1 MNRQFGSKFCNP
13 FVERN
18 GLFTLIEEKRSVR
31 NFSTGA
37 FSFSDQLKDQR
48 DTALDQHR
56 LGSLFMQ
63 QTAQETSHT
72 ILLIE
77 SDPAQLRVTA
87 ELIAEHARTLPGA
100 LRDPSTQL
108 ITASSLTEAQSKI
121 NDESPTIILADMESV
136 CGVGGVEA
144 LNRAAPD
151 AKLISLSGQG
161 ALSTA
166 IDAMRA
172 GAWDFLIK
180 PLGRATVQKRI
191 TEAAHAF
198 KRDLKQKEKR
208 SKISEFSSPIFG
220 FEKTT
225 AMPTVEPDTSGFEG
239 FCGSSSVMSALYRQ
253 ISRIAPS
260 AAPVFITGESGT
272 GKEVCAEALH
282 KQSGR
287 GDKPFVAINCSAIP
301 KDLME
306 SELFGH
312 CKGAFTGAIADHPGA
327 VEQSDGGTLFLDEIG
342 DMDLAL
348 QAKLLRFIQTGTVRR
363 VGDVQLRKVDVRIVC
378 ATHRNPQKAVDQGS
392 FREDLF
398 YRLHVLP
405 ISVPPLR
412 VRDDDI
418 LSLARKF
425 LEEFS
430 AEENRRFTC
439 FTAQSEA
446 CLSHYHWPG
455 NVRELQNVI
464 RHTVVMNDGIA
475 VDRDMLPDALKSSA
489 VANVENTHAVDIAP
503 AKAPY
508 SMRSEATGD
517 SCLPFWQQEQ
527 SIIETAL
534 VRYGGNISRA
544 AAALEIS
551 PSTIYRKRQSW
562 MEKMDAPG
570 QSQSM
575 VHSA

>member
-1 MNRQFGSKFCNP
+1 M
-13 FVERN
+13 
-18 GLFTLIEEKRSVR
+18 
-31 NFSTGA
+31 
-37 FSFSDQLKDQR
+37 
-48 DTALDQHR
+48 QH
-56 LGSLFMQ
+56 
-63 QTAQETSHT
+63 TAQEFSHT
-72 ILLIE
+72 LLLIE
-77 SDPAQLRVTA
+77 NDPAQRRFTSD
-87 ELIAEHARTLPGA
+87 IITKHIPNLPGA
-100 LRDPSTQL
+100 SPQL
-108 ITASSLTEAQSKI
+108 IIAKDLSEAQTKI
-121 NDESPTIILADMESV
+121 NDDIPTIILADMESV
-136 CGVGGVEA
+136 SGVGGVEA

-191 TEAAHAF
+191 TEASQAF
-198 KRDLKQKEKR
+198 KRDLKQKEKKAKTR
-208 SKISEFSSPIFG
+208 LIPSPALERDTASAL
-220 FEKTT
+220 EKATKVT
-225 AMPTVEPDTSGFEG
+225 PTLNPTEFEG
-239 FCGSSSVMSALYRQ
+239 FCGSSMVMSALYRQ
-253 ISRIAPS
+253 ISRVAPS

-282 KQSGR
+282 SQSGR

-312 CKGAFTGAIADHPGA
+312 CKGAFTGAIDDHPGA
-327 VEQSDGGTLFLDEIG
+327 VEQADGGTLFLDEIG

-363 VGDVQLRKVDVRIVC
+363 VGDVQLRQVDVRIVC
-378 ATHRNPQKAVDQGS
+378 ATHRDPQKAVHQGG

-412 VRDDDI
+412 TREDDI
-418 LSLARKF
+418 LALARKF
-425 LEEFS
+425 LQEFAVEEK
-430 AEENRRFTC
+430 RQFTH
-439 FTAQSEA
+439 FTPQSEA
-446 CLSHYHWPG
+446 CLAHYHWPG
-455 NVRELQNVI
+455 NVRELQNII

-475 VDRDMLPDALKSSA
+475 VDLDMLPDTLKSSA
-489 VANVENTHAVDIAP
+489 V
-503 AKAPY
+503 
-508 SMRSEATGD
+508 SEMDALPLQSIVT
-517 SCLPFWQQEQ
+517 SYAQNASALEKTCLPFWQQEQ
-527 SIIETAL
+527 CIIETAL
-534 VRYGGNISRA
+534 VKYDGNISRA

-562 MEKMDAPG
+562 MEKMARPE
-570 QSQSM
+570 QLNTLQP
-575 VHSA
+575 AIAQRPQ

>member
-1 MNRQFGSKFCNP
+1 M
-13 FVERN
+13 
-18 GLFTLIEEKRSVR
+18 
-31 NFSTGA
+31 
-37 FSFSDQLKDQR
+37 
-48 DTALDQHR
+48 QH
-56 LGSLFMQ
+56 
-63 QTAQETSHT
+63 TAQELSHT

-77 SDPAQLRVTA
+77 SDPAQRRVTA
-87 ELIAEHARTLPGA
+87 DIITNHIPSLSGA
-100 LRDPSTQL
+100 SRDITSQL
-108 ITASSLTEAQSKI
+108 ITAKDLSEAQSKI
-121 NDESPTIILADMESV
+121 NDQIPTIILADMESV
-136 CGVGGVEA
+136 SGVGGVEA

-191 TEAAHAF
+191 TEAAQAF
-198 KRDLKQKEKR
+198 KRDLKQREKR
-208 SKISEFSSPIFG
+208 TKISQLSTPIFRMG
-220 FEKTT
+220 QESVTPKTT
-225 AMPTVEPDTSGFEG
+225 QAIETSGEPSGEPSGFEG
-239 FCGSSSVMSALYRQ
+239 FCGASLVMTALYRQ
-253 ISRIAPS
+253 IGRVAPS

-282 KQSGR
+282 NQSGR
-287 GDKPFVAINCSAIP
+287 GSKPFVAINCSAIP

-312 CKGAFTGAIADHPGA
+312 CKGAFTGAFSDHPGA
-327 VEQSDGGTLFLDEIG
+327 VEQADGGTLFLDEIG

-363 VGDVQLRKVDVRIVC
+363 VGDVQLRQVDVRIVC
-378 ATHRNPQKAVDQGS
+378 ATHRDPQKAVDQGN

-405 ISVPPLR
+405 IAVPPLR
-412 VRDDDI
+412 KREDDI
-418 LSLARKF
+418 LALARKF
-425 LEEFS
+425 LQEFS
-430 AEENRRFTC
+430 LEENRKFTH

-446 CLSHYHWPG
+446 CLAHYHWPG

-464 RHTVVMNDGIA
+464 RHTVVMNDGIS
-475 VDRDMLPDALKSSA
+475 VDRNMLPDTLKSSA
-489 VANVENTHAVDIAP
+489 VSDMASLSGLNAVSTNAS
-503 AKAPY
+503 Y
-508 SMRSEATGD
+508 SQSKNAVNKN
-517 SCLPFWQQEQ
+517 CLPFWQQEQ

-534 VRYGGNISRA
+534 VRYDGNISRA

-562 MEKMDAPG
+562 MEKMQQPGSAQPLAHPLAP
-570 QSQSM
+570 SPL
-575 VHSA
+575 

>member
-1 MNRQFGSKFCNP
+1 M
-13 FVERN
+13 
-18 GLFTLIEEKRSVR
+18 
-31 NFSTGA
+31 
-37 FSFSDQLKDQR
+37 
-48 DTALDQHR
+48 QH
-56 LGSLFMQ
+56 
-63 QTAQETSHT
+63 TAQELSHT

-77 SDPAQLRVTA
+77 GDPAQSRVTA
-87 ELIAEHARTLPGA
+87 DIIMNHIPSLPGA
-100 LRDPSTQL
+100 SVDMASQL
-108 ITASSLTEAQSKI
+108 ITAKDLSEAQSKI
-121 NDESPTIILADMESV
+121 NDELPTIILADMESV
-136 CGVGGVEA
+136 SGVGGVEA
-144 LNRAAPD
+144 LNRAAPY

-180 PLGRATVQKRI
+180 PLGRTTVQKRI
-191 TEAAHAF
+191 SEAAQAF
-198 KRDLKQKEKR
+198 KRDLRQRENRANASKLSTSVFRMEKEP
-208 SKISEFSSPIFG
+208 EFIAPKPETG
-220 FEKTT
+220 
-225 AMPTVEPDTSGFEG
+225 PCGFEG
-239 FCGSSSVMSALYRQ
+239 FCGSSLVMSALYRQ
-253 ISRIAPS
+253 ISRVAPS

-282 KQSGR
+282 NQSGR
-287 GDKPFVAINCSAIP
+287 GSKPFIAINCSAIP

-312 CKGAFTGAIADHPGA
+312 CKGAFTGAISDHPGA
-327 VEQSDGGTLFLDEIG
+327 VEQADGGTLFLDEIG

-363 VGDVQLRKVDVRIVC
+363 VGDVQLRQMDVRIVC
-378 ATHRNPQKAVDQGS
+378 ATHRDAQKAVDQGT

-412 VRDDDI
+412 KRDDDI
-418 LSLARKF
+418 VALARKF
-425 LEEFS
+425 LREFS
-430 AEENRRFTC
+430 LEENRRFSH

-446 CLSHYHWPG
+446 CLTHYHWPG

-475 VDRDMLPDALKSSA
+475 IDRDMLPDTLKSSA
-489 VANVENTHAVDIAP
+489 VADMDDMSDLSSKPTNVVFSQSNNMMD
-503 AKAPY
+503 KN
-508 SMRSEATGD
+508 
-517 SCLPFWQQEQ
+517 CLPFWQQEQ

-534 VRYGGNISRA
+534 VRYDGNISRA

-562 MEKMDAPG
+562 MEKMQQPAAAQPMM
-570 QSQSM
+570 QASTPRPQ
-575 VHSA
+575 

>member
-1 MNRQFGSKFCNP
+1 M
-13 FVERN
+13 
-18 GLFTLIEEKRSVR
+18 
-31 NFSTGA
+31 
-37 FSFSDQLKDQR
+37 
-48 DTALDQHR
+48 QH
-56 LGSLFMQ
+56 
-63 QTAQETSHT
+63 TAQELSHT
-72 ILLIE
+72 VLLIE

-87 ELIAEHARTLPGA
+87 DIITEHARNLPGA
-100 LRDPSTQL
+100 SSDLSNLL
-108 ITASSLTEAQSKI
+108 ITACDLSEAQTKI
-121 NDESPTIILADMESV
+121 NDEMPTIILADLESV
-136 CGVGGVEA
+136 SGVGGVEA
-144 LNRAAPD
+144 LKRAAPD

-208 SKISEFSSPIFG
+208 SKISQFSASVFAD
-220 FEKTT
+220 EK
-225 AMPTVEPDTSGFEG
+225 AAILAKSIEAQQVSGFEG

-282 KQSGR
+282 SQSGR

-312 CKGAFTGAIADHPGA
+312 CKGAFTGAVNDHPGA
-327 VEQSDGGTLFLDEIG
+327 AEQADGGTLFLDEIG

-348 QAKLLRFIQTGTVRR
+348 QAKLLRFIQTGSVRR
-363 VGDVQLRKVDVRIVC
+363 VGDVQLRKVDVRIIC
-378 ATHRNPQKAVDQGS
+378 ATHRDPKKAVEQGA

-412 VRDDDI
+412 MRKDDV
-418 LSLARKF
+418 LALARKF

-430 AEENRRFTC
+430 VEENRKFAC
-439 FTAQSEA
+439 FTPQSEA
-446 CLSHYHWPG
+446 CLNHYHWPG
-455 NVRELQNVI
+455 NVRELQNVV

-475 VDRDMLPDALKSSA
+475 VDRDMLPDNLKSSVISDIGNA
-489 VANVENTHAVDIAP
+489 PQSVPKNT
-503 AKAPY
+503 
-508 SMRSEATGD
+508 SNQN
-517 SCLPFWQQEQ
+517 CLPFWQQEQ

-534 VRYGGNISRA
+534 IRYGGNISRA

-562 MEKMDAPG
+562 MEKVDSPV
-570 QSQSM
+570 QSL
-575 VHSA
+575 HLALGA